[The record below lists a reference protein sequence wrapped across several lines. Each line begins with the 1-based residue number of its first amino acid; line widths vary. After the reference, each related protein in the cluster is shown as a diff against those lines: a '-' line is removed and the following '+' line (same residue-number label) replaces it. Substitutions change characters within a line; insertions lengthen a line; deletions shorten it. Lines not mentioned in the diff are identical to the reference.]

1 MKYFAASMIASY
13 FAAIT
18 HPLELVK
25 TRFQSHD
32 GKTGNGNLVP
42 KYSGIK
48 NALKMIYKNEG
59 FKGLYKGFYIS
70 LLCQGSSMSFFFCSY
85 ETAKKTYEQR
95 GMKTMDAV
103 TLASI

>member
-1 MKYFAASMIASY
+1 MAASL
-13 FAAIT
+13 FATYAAGIV

-32 GKTGNGNLVP
+32 GRTSGENLVP
-42 KYSGIK
+42 QYKGIK

-70 LLCQGSSMSFFFCSY
+70 ILCQGSSMAFFFLKYPLFYS
-85 ETAKKTYEQR
+85 
-95 GMKTMDAV
+95 V
-103 TLASI
+103 TRPGSMLTSRRD